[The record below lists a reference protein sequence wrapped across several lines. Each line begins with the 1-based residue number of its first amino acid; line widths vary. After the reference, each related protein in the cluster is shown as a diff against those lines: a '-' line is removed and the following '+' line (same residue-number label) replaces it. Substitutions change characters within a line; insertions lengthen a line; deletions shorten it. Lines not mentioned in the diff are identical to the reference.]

1 MIHWDCNVQF
11 LPLAPLPPKLCE
23 KEQLLCITPASG
35 PQQKFAGNIIGHN
48 QERKAYILSP
58 IGDLGR
64 GVSLFQTHSRSTNV
78 CHFLRRAEGWNGI
91 QCLTW
96 EVLCV
101 DK

>member
-1 MIHWDCNVQF
+1 MIPWNCNFQF
-11 LPLAPLPPKLCE
+11 LPLVPLIPKLCG
-23 KEQLLCITPASG
+23 KEQLWYVTPASG
-35 PQQKFAGNIIGHN
+35 PQQKFAVKITGHI

-64 GVSLFQTHSRSTNV
+64 GLSLFQTHSRSTNL